1 MTNQL
6 TTSYRTDGAGTL
18 RRPDVGRIVVLCG
31 WVHRR
36 RDHGGLVFFD
46 LRDRYG
52 LVQCVADPEAMS
64 SEAYRTVEGL
74 RVEDVARV
82 EGTVRER
89 PEGTRNAE
97 LETGEIEV
105 SLSNCGLLSEAATPP
120 FPIDVAK
127 EGGEVSED
135 IRLRYRFLE
144 LRRPQLRDALGM
156 RHRVA
161 LETRKYFD
169 SMGFWEIETPMLT
182 RRTPEGARDYL
193 VPSRVHPGKFYAL
206 PQSPQLYKQLLMIAG
221 YDRYFQLARCFR
233 DEDLRADRQ
242 PEFTQVD
249 VEMAFVDQSDVLEM
263 IDGLF
268 RHLFRACLDVEIGD
282 IPRLTFEEAMT
293 RYGSDKPDLRIPNE
307 LVDVTRAFAN
317 SGFRVF
323 DSVVESGGRIVALR
337 VPEGA
342 EASRSVLDRWT
353 DEARATGAK
362 GLVWAKRESDG
373 WRSSVDKYV
382 DGNHWDEA
390 GEACGASVGDLLLA
404 IADTERVAQTAMGA
418 LRVRLGRERGWIE
431 DRQAWSLAWVIDF
444 PLLQMDEEGELFP
457 SNHPFTSP
465 HGGLEALEAEDV
477 LGILAKSYD
486 LVLDGYELGSGTIR
500 IHQREIQEKVFELL
514 GIDAETAEANFGF
527 LLEAFEYGAP
537 PHGGIA
543 LGLDRIAMLFAEA
556 TSLREVIAFPKTT
569 SASALLERAP
579 SQAEEATLSEL
590 HIRSVESTEGEGES

>member
-1 MTNQL
+1 M
-6 TTSYRTDGAGTL
+6 S
-18 RRPDVGRIVVLCG
+18 
-31 WVHRR
+31 
-36 RDHGGLVFFD
+36 
-46 LRDRYG
+46 
-52 LVQCVADPEAMS
+52 PEA
-64 SEAYRTVEGL
+64 YGVVEGL

-82 EGTVRER
+82 EGTVRPR
-89 PEGTRNAE
+89 PEGTRNSE

-105 SLSNCGLLSEAATPP
+105 ALSACRLLSEAATPP
-120 FPIDVAK
+120 FPIDTAK
-127 EGGEVSED
+127 EVGEVSED

-144 LRRPQLRDALGM
+144 LRRSRLRKALGM

-161 LETRKYFD
+161 LETRRYFD
-169 SMGFWEIETPMLT
+169 RQGFWEIETPMLT

-268 RHLFRACLDVEIGD
+268 RHLFRECLGVEIED
-282 IPRLTFEEAMT
+282 IPRLTFEQAMT

-307 LVDVTRAFAN
+307 LVDVTSAFAN
-317 SGFRVF
+317 TGFRVF
-323 DSVVESGGRIVALR
+323 DSAVESGGRIVALR
-337 VPEGA
+337 VPDGA
-342 EASRSVLDRWT
+342 GTSRGVLDQWT
-353 DEARATGAK
+353 EEARSSGAK
-362 GLVWAKRESDG
+362 GLVWARLESDG

-382 DGNHWDEA
+382 DESHWQVV
-390 GEACGASVGDLLLA
+390 GEACEMETGDLVLT
-404 IADTERVAQTAMGA
+404 IADDLRIAQAAMGA
-418 LRVRLGRERGWIE
+418 LRVRLGRELGWVDE
-431 DRQAWSLAWVIDF
+431 RREWDLAWVIDF
-444 PLLQMDEEGELFP
+444 PLFQVDEEGKLFP

-465 HGGLEALEAEDV
+465 HGGVEALGAENA
-477 LGILAKSYD
+477 LEILAKSYD
-486 LVLDGYELGSGTIR
+486 LVLNGYELGSGTIR
-500 IHQREIQEKVFELL
+500 VHEREIQETVFELL
-514 GIDAETAEANFGF
+514 GIDAATAEANFGF
-527 LLEAFEYGAP
+527 LLEALEFGAP

-543 LGLDRIAMLFAEA
+543 LGLDRIAMLFAGA

-579 SQAEEATLSEL
+579 SPAEEETLNEL
-590 HIRSVESTEGEGES
+590 HIRPAKSVESEGDS